1 MAITFGS
8 LRHTPSGR
16 KRKPLP
22 KAKKRVTE
30 WKPYE
35 APKSYRRE
43 TPDYPSCDDKS
54 HNTRLVEKP
63 KLDNEK
69 NIINILE
76 QTPILR
82 DQQNR
87 DKNFDI
93 KSFIRQDDFSL
104 NIKKWISSINFRSSC
119 RMALAQGLSG
129 SQLTNAKYALRKFKK
144 GQK

>member
-63 KLDNEK
+63 KLDSRYTIAPAYNKGAYQVISTE
-69 NIINILE
+69 
-76 QTPILR
+76 
-82 DQQNR
+82 
-87 DKNFDI
+87 
-93 KSFIRQDDFSL
+93 
-104 NIKKWISSINFRSSC
+104 NIKDIGR
-119 RMALAQGLSG
+119 
-129 SQLTNAKYALRKFKK
+129 
-144 GQK
+144 